1 MSSRS
6 EPESGVELN
15 RALDAELDRALDAAR
30 AAGEAIMAR
39 FRTEL
44 EVRHKD
50 PDQPVTEADM
60 EADAILAERL
70 RVGGDYGWLSEE
82 TADGPDRLTRRRV
95 WVVDPLDGTRSFI
108 EGYREF
114 AVSVALA
121 VDGEAVL
128 GVVYNPA
135 CDDVYWATRGGGA
148 FRARHWTGGREGA
161 ERLRIADPP
170 PGRTSALLAS
180 RSEIKR
186 DDMAPFFGD
195 WHVRPR
201 GSTAYKL
208 AGVASGAGEGFIS
221 RGPKS
226 EWDVA
231 AGGLIVEEAGGRAT
245 DLKGRRLH
253 CNRPDPS
260 VYGVVAGPPGVH
272 AALVE
277 RAGGLPAPRLTDR
290 G

>member
-1 MSSRS
+1 MPSRS
-6 EPESGVELN
+6 EP
-15 RALDAELDRALDAAR
+15 DAVLEGELDRALEAAR
-30 AAGEAIMAR
+30 VAGEAIMAR
-39 FRTEL
+39 FRTAL

-70 RVGGDYGWLSEE
+70 LAGGEYGWLSEE
-82 TADGPDRLTRRRV
+82 TADGPERLSRRRV

-108 EGYREF
+108 AGYREF

-148 FRARHWTGGREGA
+148 FRARHWKGGREGG

-170 PGRTSALLAS
+170 SGRTPALLAS

-186 DDMAPFFGD
+186 DDMAPFADG

-208 AGVASGAGEGFIS
+208 AGVASGAGEAFIS

-231 AGGLIVEEAGGRAT
+231 AGGLIVEEAGGAAT
-245 DLKGRRLH
+245 DLKGRRFR
-253 CNRPDPS
+253 CNRPDPA
-260 VYGVVAGPPGVH
+260 VYGVVAGPPGLH

-277 RAGGLPAPRLTDR
+277 RAGGLPAPRLKDR